1 MAKRP
6 SIKVLPLLFYKYQ
19 KGEGFFAKHMNERYD
34 YELRHYYREWSPI
47 FDRDGIYYNRRT
59 GVCWFETNG
68 KAYVCDKKDFFNA
81 LAGYEALEH
90 DIQTYRL
97 LKALY
102 DYKLD
107 LLSAWQLKFVKR
119 YKEELKIRDT
129 KRRSLKRMVMFKR
142 RLGYWSGE

>member
-19 KGEGFFAKHMNERYD
+19 KGDGFFAKHMNERYD
-34 YELRHYYREWSPI
+34 YELRHYYQH
-47 FDRDGIYYNRRT
+47 FDAVFNRDGIYYNRRT

-81 LAGYEALEH
+81 LEGYEALEH

-97 LKALY
+97 L
-102 DYKLD
+102 DSIQPE
-107 LLSAWQLKFVKR
+107 LLSAWQKKFIQR
-119 YKEELKIRDT
+119 YKLELELREQ
-129 KRRSLKRMVMFKR
+129 KRRNLKRMVMFKR